1 MTEGF
6 QQDIQSM
13 YTLAERSKNLADL
26 VPALCDVL
34 RRNGDS
40 LADVTYAYRLTATDT
55 GYSCAF
61 ALQRGVFMELD
72 TAGRVDVTVAGTD
85 AHLLAVFQRK
95 LNPMTAMLLG
105 KIKVNG
111 SKTALMKLATFL

>member
-1 MTEGF
+1 MTDGF
-6 QQDIQSM
+6 QRDIQAM
-13 YTLAERSKNLADL
+13 YTLAERSNNLADL
-26 VPALCDVL
+26 VPALCEVL

-40 LADVTYAYRLTATDT
+40 LAEITYAYRLTATDT

-61 ALQRGVFMELD
+61 ALQRGVFVELD
-72 TAGRVDVTVAGTD
+72 MARRVDVTVAGTD

-105 KIKVNG
+105 KIKVSG
-111 SKTALMKLATFL
+111 SKAALMKLATFL